1 MNNEEKERIALTK
14 KWVAGWC
21 NGEQGLQF
29 YARKHSAVLWRN
41 CQCDPQKAM
50 NSRLASKSALTID
63 PRRPRLLSSLYS
75 VLFILTW
82 ALVGL
87 AAFRNTLT
95 W

>member
-1 MNNEEKERIALTK
+1 MAGGGARSFSFIVKERK
-14 KWVAGWC
+14 KKML
-21 NGEQGLQF
+21 NEMLKNF
-29 YARKHSAVLWRN
+29 RRT
-41 CQCDPQKAM
+41 M
-50 NSRLASKSALTID
+50 NSRQTTKTAVVID
-63 PRRPRLLSSLYS
+63 PQRPRLLSSLYS